1 MNVQNIQRHTM
12 KTQRIG
18 QFSIDRV
25 LESQG
30 AFAAV
35 DFVLPGVDLQKL
47 QEQESW
53 LVPRF
58 LNEQRQLMMS
68 FHSFVL
74 RTPRYNILIDTCVGN
89 DKERPQRLGWH
100 RQQYPYLQALAQVGL
115 VPEQIDFVCCTHLHA
130 DHVGWNTCLRDGQWV
145 PTFPK
150 ARYVFSSAE
159 YKHWESAH
167 RHALAQG
174 QPVPNHGSF
183 ADSVLPVVDAG
194 QAMMVEGGHD
204 LDAGVRLEPAHGHT
218 PGSCVLHARSGGEHA
233 VFTGD
238 ILHTPVQL
246 VDLSWS
252 SRFCHDAQQAARVR
266 HDLVHQVADTS
277 TLLMAAHFPNPVAG
291 RVVSHSHG
299 FRWHCHEH

>member
-1 MNVQNIQRHTM
+1 
-12 KTQRIG
+12 
-18 QFSIDRV
+18 
-25 LESQG
+25 
-30 AFAAV
+30 
-35 DFVLPGVDLQKL
+35 
-47 QEQESW
+47 
-53 LVPRF
+53 
-58 LNEQRQLMMS
+58 
-68 FHSFVL
+68 
-74 RTPRYNILIDTCVGN
+74 
-89 DKERPQRLGWH
+89 
-100 RQQYPYLQALAQVGL
+100 VGL